1 MTQLIFELSSS
12 DLQDLLDRI
21 ELLENKIDDRAE
33 EIKEGQKLIMSKLQ
47 EICAAINELKEEIQ
61 KLKYKPIPRKNAQ
74 KILKKLFEQF
84 YKNQL
89 NFS

>member
-33 EIKEGQKLIMSKLQ
+33 EIKEGQKLIMSKL
-47 EICAAINELKEEIQ
+47 
-61 KLKYKPIPRKNAQ
+61 
-74 KILKKLFEQF
+74 
-84 YKNQL
+84 
-89 NFS
+89 